1 MPICP
6 IFATMTTK
14 GFDDKEIEILTE
26 CGRDAVITCSC
37 RYRLRKYHVYYSVLF
52 GGCELRYGKITPAY
66 MRKYIITGS
75 GQMERLI
82 KRLHDKGLLERI
94 EPAPGK
100 RGVYY
105 LLTELGRNVRALYLQ
120 TYRERYARLLKHIAK
135 NERE

>member
-1 MPICP
+1 
-6 IFATMTTK
+6 
-14 GFDDKEIEILTE
+14 
-26 CGRDAVITCSC
+26 
-37 RYRLRKYHVYYSVLF
+37 
-52 GGCELRYGKITPAY
+52 